1 MRYTDKEGKTLNFD
15 DCKTADSFFM
25 EAEVYICEPL
35 EMYFN
40 KEGDLKAGK
49 KPHKA
54 ISYAGRNAIAHLPS
68 NGSELIPSEVQ
79 ARTHREGSQLLNVPL
94 ATGYTVDDEGMINN
108 YAIQPAI
115 SLAEYPS
122 TQQQQRYI
130 FQGALAIVFVA
141 LTLLT
146 AFAVS

>member
-1 MRYTDKEGKTLNFD
+1 MRYTDKEGKILNLD
-15 DCKTADSFFM
+15 DCMTADSFFM

-35 EMYFN
+35 EMHFN

-49 KPHKA
+49 KPNK
-54 ISYAGRNAIAHLPS
+54 AIAHLRS
-68 NGSELIPSEVQ
+68 DGSELIPAEVQ

-94 ATGYTVDDEGMINN
+94 ATGYTVDDEGMIDN
-108 YAIQPAI
+108 YAIQPAM

-122 TQQQQRYI
+122 PEQQQRYI

-141 LTLLT
+141 LILLT
-146 AFAVS
+146 ALAVS